1 MTYESKEIHL
11 CECDGCRKKIEL
23 YIKKAKEEIREKT
36 QSLDKGAV
44 DMAY

>member
-1 MTYESKEIHL
+1 MTENKEYI
-11 CECDGCRKKIEL
+11 CECPDCLKKRDKFIEEC
-23 YIKKAKEEIREKT
+23 KEEIREKT